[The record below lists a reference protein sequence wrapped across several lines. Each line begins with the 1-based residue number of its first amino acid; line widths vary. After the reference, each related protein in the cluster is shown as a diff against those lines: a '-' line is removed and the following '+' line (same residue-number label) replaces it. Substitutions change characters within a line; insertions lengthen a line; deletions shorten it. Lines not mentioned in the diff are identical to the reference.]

1 RQGVVETAGDVLVG
15 IRIDN
20 ADTAGGCGH
29 REFADECDIIQI
41 VLQGT
46 ISSRALADSAKARR
60 CAPNRSDVH
69 LLDWNAQGVRHE
81 KIIVD
86 ATPLGELERATHAT
100 EHVVIDADLMQRRV
114 GSIEK
119 YLKDDIVRPRLD
131 RSVALR
137 AQDEL
142 VADDVP

>member
-1 RQGVVETAGDVLVG
+1 YQRRDV
-15 IRIDN
+15 
-20 ADTAGGCGH
+20 
-29 REFADECDIIQI
+29 QI

-46 ISSRALADSAKARR
+46 ISLRASVTSATGRR
-60 CAPNRSDVH
+60 CAPNRSPVH
-69 LLDWNAQGVRHE
+69 LLDWNAQGIRHE

-86 ATPLGELERATHAT
+86 TTPLGELERAAHAT
-100 EHVVIDADLMQRRV
+100 EHVVVDADLMQRRV
-114 GSIEK
+114 GSIEQ

>member
-1 RQGVVETAGDVLVG
+1 MDVHISFLNANTA
-15 IRIDN
+15 
-20 ADTAGGCGH
+20 TACGFGH
-29 REFADECDIIQI
+29 REFANECDIIQI

-114 GSIEK
+114 GSIEQ
-119 YLKDDIVRPRLD
+119 YLKDDIIRPRLD

-137 AQDEL
+137 AQDDL